1 MLPKEIERH
10 RTHNREISESM
21 TITQRGLVF
30 FEDHIFDP
38 METIFNVPVLAN
50 ALGKA
55 CGIQCERTDVEH
67 RFGISLVASGANP
80 FNAHEALGTNPVWV
94 KVGHCVEHTD
104 RALGLAVTCLFR
116 LHIDAEGWSLLKLS
130 LQLGK

>member
-1 MLPKEIERH
+1 MSSKAIERH

-38 METIFNVPVLAN
+38 METLFNVPVLAN

-55 CGIQCERTDVEH
+55 CGIQCARTDVEH
-67 RFGISLVASGANP
+67 RFGIRLVASGANP
-80 FNAHEALGTNPVWV
+80 CNAHEALDTNPAWV
-94 KVGHCVEHTD
+94 KVSHCVEYTD
-104 RALGLAVTCLFR
+104 RALGLAVTRLFG
-116 LHIDAEGWSLLKLS
+116 LYSDVEGWGLLKLS